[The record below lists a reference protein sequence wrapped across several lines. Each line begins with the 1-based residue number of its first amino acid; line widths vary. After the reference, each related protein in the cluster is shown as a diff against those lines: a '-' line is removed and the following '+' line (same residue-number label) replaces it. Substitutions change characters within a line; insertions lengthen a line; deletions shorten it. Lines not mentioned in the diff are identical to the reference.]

1 MTTFLST
8 SDDAAGGG
16 GMKRRALVLSA
27 FLLAS
32 FIRPTATGV
41 VLAQEPRHATL
52 TIRAGE
58 PGPVISRHI
67 YGHFAEHLG
76 RCIYDGLWVGPRSTV
91 PNTRGIRNDVVQAL
105 RKIKIP
111 NLRWPGGCFA
121 DQYHWQDGV
130 GAAEK
135 RPRRVNI
142 HWGGVV
148 EDNSFGTHE
157 FLDFCEQIGA
167 DPYVATNVGSGSPQ
181 EMADW
186 IEYMTFGGDSD
197 LAKRREANGRP
208 QPWKVP
214 FLGIGNE
221 NWGCGGRMT
230 PEYYSDLYRRFS
242 VYARDWSGNRLERI
256 AAGPGGTDLHWL
268 DVLGERVKGGVQ
280 GISLHYYT
288 LGNTW
293 QDKLPATGFPAKDWY
308 AVLRDALKID
318 ALLTDAE
325 KIMDKH
331 DPVGRVGL
339 YVDEWGTWYA
349 AEPGTNPAF
358 LNQQN
363 TVRDAVVA
371 GATFNIFHRHAKRV
385 KMANIAQLV
394 NVLQAL
400 ILTDGDKMV
409 LTPTYHVFDMYQV
422 HQGATLLPVDLTT
435 DNATLGSE
443 SLPAVSASASR
454 DAQGVVHVSLVNLDP
469 EAPATVEA
477 RIDGQKFT
485 SVSGRVLTGPTMDAH
500 NTFAAPDRVQ
510 PAAFTGASLQG
521 PVLKVALP
529 PRSVVVLALG
539 P

>member
-1 MTTFLST
+1 
-8 SDDAAGGG
+8 
-16 GMKRRALVLSA
+16 MKRR
-27 FLLAS
+27 
-32 FIRPTATGV
+32 
-41 VLAQEPRHATL
+41 VLAVSVSFLGVLLSQTAADVVRAQQPRHATL

-58 PGPVISRHI
+58 PGPVISRHL

-76 RCIYDGLWVGPRSTV
+76 RCIYDGLWVGPRSAV
-91 PNTRGIRNDVVQAL
+91 PNTRGIRNDVAEAL
-105 RKIKIP
+105 RKIRIP

-121 DQYHWQDGV
+121 DQYHWRDGV
-130 GAAEK
+130 GAAEQ

-197 LAKRREANGRP
+197 LARLRQANGRP

-325 KIMDKH
+325 KIMDTH
-331 DPVGRVGL
+331 DPGGRVGL

-349 AEPGTNPAF
+349 PEPGTNPAF

-371 GATFNIFHRHAKRV
+371 GATFNIFHRHARRV

-400 ILTDGDKMV
+400 ILTEGDKMV

-422 HQGATLLPVDLTT
+422 HQGATLLPVDVTT
-435 DNATLGSE
+435 DNTTLGSE

-454 DAQGVVHVSLVNLDP
+454 DAQGIVHVSLVNLDP
-469 EAPATVEA
+469 EVSATVEA

-485 SVSGRVLTGPTMDAH
+485 SVSGRVLTGPAMDTH
-500 NTFAAPDRVQ
+500 NTFAVPDRVQ

-521 PVLKVALP
+521 PVLRVALP

-539 P
+539 PSPRSKE